1 MELPEGSIILMIA
14 WGLIVFML
22 WNFYHFGQALRQRTF
37 AVLTLAASCGLLGG
51 IIFLH
56 FHQRPKVPGNR
67 VGLLV
72 FPFGEEADSLSTG
85 KPLQINLQGL
95 AIADMIGERLQSA
108 PHSPF
113 YLIPTDILFEIAQR
127 DSLADLAYV
136 LRLAENANLPAIVV
150 GTYKA
155 GPRANHHDSWQAQ
168 IQLFD
173 LRKTEAA
180 DAHSGVRL
188 PLSATFPGTR
198 EMAGEAARA
207 ILHEWSGNKD
217 VASSLVWQDQTPEE
231 MLQAYYAGRWALALN
246 QHEAALRHGRD
257 LWRADSSAA
266 PFINLYAR
274 SLMAYLQ
281 RKAANKKEWEDSLRL
296 VLRLAK
302 RAAQQDSLH
311 GESAR
316 LLGEMYIHLA
326 KWNDAEMAVL
336 QARRRDPTDSKIY
349 LLLGQLHVSRLQALG
364 FRDAL
369 ELYQRGRWL
378 NPLDFDLGLAAADYL
393 WRADRQN
400 EAIALLEEL
409 RRLSPNHLGTL
420 MSLGRIY
427 VIKGDAAKLFEIY
440 ERILAVAP
448 NEADAYYNLGIAYY
462 NRGDFDNAV
471 KLFERAI
478 ALNNHANARLYLA
491 YINER
496 QGKIDIA
503 IAYLRERIQ
512 LSRGDDDEFAA
523 EARNHLYKILL
534 ARGEIPPHLQPDS
547 LAQRSK
553 EQNQNELIQNN

>member
-14 WGLIVFML
+14 WGLIVFIL
-22 WNFYHFGQALRQRTF
+22 WNFYHFSQALRQRTF
-37 AVLTLAASCGLLGG
+37 AVLALAASGGLLGG

-72 FPFGEEADSLSTG
+72 FPFGEEADSISTG
-85 KPLQINLQGL
+85 KPLQITPQGL
-95 AIADMIGERLQSA
+95 AIADMVGERLQMA
-108 PHSPF
+108 PRSPF
-113 YLIPTDILFEIAQR
+113 YLIPNDILFEIAQR
-127 DSLADLAYV
+127 DSLADVTYV
-136 LRLAENANLPAIVV
+136 LRLAENAALPAIVI
-150 GTYKA
+150 GAYKA
-155 GPRANHHDSWQAQ
+155 GPRTNHHDSWQAQ

-173 LRKTEAA
+173 LRRTDAA
-180 DAHSGVRL
+180 DAHSGVRV
-188 PLSATFPGTR
+188 PLSATFASMR
-198 EMAGEAARA
+198 EMAGEAAKA
-207 ILHEWSGNKD
+207 ILHEWSGNRD
-217 VASSLVWQDQTPEE
+217 MANSPVWQEQIPEE
-231 MLQAYYAGRWALALN
+231 LLQNYYAGRWALALN
-246 QHEAALRHGRD
+246 QHEAALQHGRD
-257 LWRADSSAA
+257 LLRADSSVAA
-266 PFINLYAR
+266 FVNLYAR
-274 SLMAYLQ
+274 SLMAYL
-281 RKAANKKEWEDSLRL
+281 RLKAVKKREWEDSLQ
-296 VLRLAK
+296 VALRLTK
-302 RAAQQDSLH
+302 RAAKQDSLH

-326 KWNDAEMAVL
+326 KWNDAEAALL
-336 QARRRDPTDSKIY
+336 QARRRDPTDSKVY
-349 LLLGQLHVSRLQALG
+349 LLLGQLHVSRLQPLG
-364 FRDAL
+364 FRNVL

-378 NPLDFDLGLAAADYL
+378 NPLDFEAGLAAADYL

-400 EAIALLEEL
+400 EAIALLEQL

-462 NRGDFDNAV
+462 NREDFDNAV

-478 ALNNHANARLYLA
+478 ALNDHVNARLYLA

-496 QGKIDIA
+496 QGKIDKA

-512 LSRGDDDEFAA
+512 LSGGDDDEFAA

-534 ARGEIPPHLQPDS
+534 TRGEIPPHLRPDS

-553 EQNQNELIQNN
+553 EQSQNDSLAK